1 MSQSPSPSMFT
12 GLRLGLH
19 ALFAAL
25 VSLVVVRTLLNDSPN
40 AALTLT
46 LTALLALGYCAG
58 IAIAKFAPHSR
69 NLSSARLW
77 LLGLTFIWF
86 GLVWFAPD
94 AAYLAFPLFFLY
106 LHLFGRWWGITGV
119 AVTALLAVAALGF
132 HNGFDIGGVAGPLI
146 GAAVAV
152 LVGLGYES
160 LVHESQAR
168 ESLVTEL
175 LATERE
181 LAATQH
187 ESGVLAERARL
198 AREIHDTIAQ
208 GLSGIQM
215 LLHAAERADPE
226 GAGVEHVRL
235 ARETAATTLSEAR
248 RFINELTPVA
258 LENDGLSGALNRLA
272 STAWIPA
279 TLTVNVKTGDCT
291 GLPMHVQTA
300 VLRIAQG
307 ALANVV
313 QHAKASEATITVT
326 PNDTAVIVVISDN
339 GRGFDPETIGN
350 RGSDS
355 GHASF
360 GLAATRERVEQL
372 NGTLKIESQVGSGTT
387 LSIELPFAD
396 PTEEA

>member
-1 MSQSPSPSMFT
+1 MTHSPSPSMFT

-25 VSLVVVRTLLNDSPN
+25 VSLVAVRTLLNESPN
-40 AALTLT
+40 TALTLT

-58 IAIAKFAPHSR
+58 IVMAKFAPHTR
-69 NLSSARLW
+69 NLTSARLW

-168 ESLVTEL
+168 ESLMTEL

-198 AREIHDTIAQ
+198 SREIHDTIAQ

-215 LLHAAERADPE
+215 LLHAAERADPD
-226 GAGVEHVRL
+226 GSGIEHVRL
-235 ARETAATTLSEAR
+235 ARETAASTLSEAR

-258 LENDGLSGALNRLA
+258 LETDGLAGALRRLA
-272 STAWIPA
+272 TTGWIPES
-279 TLTVNVKTGDCT
+279 LTVSIMTNDCS
-291 GLPMHVQTA
+291 GVPMHVQTA
-300 VLRIAQG
+300 ILRIAQG

-313 QHAKASEATITVT
+313 QHAQASEATITVT
-326 PNDTAVIVVISDN
+326 AGPESVTVQIRDD
-339 GRGFDPETIGN
+339 GRGFDPDAIGDSYA
-350 RGSDS
+350 GSS
-355 GHASF
+355 HVSF

-372 NGTLKIESQVGSGTT
+372 NGTLEIASQFGSGTT
-387 LSIELPFAD
+387 LTIELPLTTA
-396 PTEEA
+396 TEEA